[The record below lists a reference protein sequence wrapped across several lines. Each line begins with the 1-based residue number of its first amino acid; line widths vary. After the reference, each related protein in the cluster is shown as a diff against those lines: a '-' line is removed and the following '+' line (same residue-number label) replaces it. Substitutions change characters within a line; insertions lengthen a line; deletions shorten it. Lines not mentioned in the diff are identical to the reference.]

1 MHIIHNL
8 TFIGPCI
15 VIYSHNESQQNV
27 LFLNFILVQNSTCFG
42 HAYCLSSG
50 VLIYSQQ
57 LVSVILKFKKWVKLL
72 VFVYICTNTS
82 CCEYSIKTPDDGQ

>member
-27 LFLNFILVQNSTCFG
+27 LFLNFILVQNSTRFG
-42 HAYCLSSG
+42 QIYCPSSG
-50 VLIYSQQ
+50 VLILY
-57 LVSVILKFKKWVKLL
+57 L
-72 VFVYICTNTS
+72 
-82 CCEYSIKTPDDGQ
+82 